1 MSKMPEQEFECLKC
15 GNRFKT
21 TLLEAFCLE
30 RGCGLRRMSLVGHP
44 LRNKKEGGWI
54 FYEPGPQ
61 ADSPLLG
68 CFMIPILLVV
78 GAMFLTFLYSI
89 AKEMF

>member
-1 MSKMPEQEFECLKC
+1 MSKMPEQDFECLKC
-15 GNRFKT
+15 GNIVRT

-30 RGCGLRRMSLVGHP
+30 RGCGFRRMRSVARP
-44 LRNKKEGGWI
+44 LRHKKEGGWI

-68 CFMIPILLVV
+68 CFMVPFLLAA
-78 GAMFLTFLYSI
+78 GAMFLIFLYSI